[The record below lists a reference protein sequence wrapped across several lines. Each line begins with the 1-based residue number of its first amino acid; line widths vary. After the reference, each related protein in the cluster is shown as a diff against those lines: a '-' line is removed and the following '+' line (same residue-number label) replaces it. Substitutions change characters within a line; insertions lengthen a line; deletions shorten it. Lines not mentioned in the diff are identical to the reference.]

1 MMILQKNEEGTR
13 SRQIDLLCKQHNTS
27 RMPIASLF
35 HDFTIPKGTIKNIL
49 NGNVRLLIDEYLY
62 NIRISTYTFAYAH
75 KKKRCLLFSGKHRFF
90 FISLYYSDNRVPAAS
105 TLDHDGPKFIHEAE
119 TD

>member
-27 RMPIASLF
+27 RTPIASLF
-35 HDFTIPKGTIKNIL
+35 YNFTIPKGTIKNIL

-62 NIRISTYTFAYAH
+62 YIEICTYTSHVRAQKEAMPPIVMKASLLFHIRIII
-75 KKKRCLLFSGKHRFF
+75 LFR
-90 FISLYYSDNRVPAAS
+90 
-105 TLDHDGPKFIHEAE
+105 
-119 TD
+119 